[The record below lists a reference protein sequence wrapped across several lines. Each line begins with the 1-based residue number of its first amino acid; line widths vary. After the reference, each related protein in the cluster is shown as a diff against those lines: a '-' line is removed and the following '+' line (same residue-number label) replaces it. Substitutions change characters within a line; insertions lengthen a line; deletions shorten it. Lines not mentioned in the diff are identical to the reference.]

1 MKKEETN
8 SYKTINVKLKFEKSK
23 DSNAFMSFIHK
34 DKNKGLIGVRKDN
47 PREKQICLVDF
58 GLEDQIV
65 PKVLYQCRIIPMKH
79 KNGYIVVEAK
89 PVEFEAEVVTS
100 YLKKH
105 VYQVEVIFGNKTIL
119 YDPKDGIRKSERS
132 IADCIDILEKR
143 YDIKNKS
150 AVVEEFIEKAVGIIK
165 LYEKDGFKVKSK
177 KKSKAA

>member
-8 SYKTINVKLKFEKSK
+8 NYKTINVKLKFEKSK
-23 DSNAFMSFIHK
+23 DSNAFMGFVHK
-34 DKNKGLIGVRKDN
+34 DKNKGLIGVRKDS

-65 PKVLYQCRIIPMKH
+65 PKVLYQCRIIPMKQ
-79 KNGYIVVEAK
+79 KSGYIVVEAE

-100 YLKKH
+100 YLKKQI
-105 VYQVEVIFGNKTIL
+105 YQVEVIFGNKTIL

-132 IADCIDILEKR
+132 IAECVDILEKR

-150 AVVEEFIEKAVGIIK
+150 AVVEEFVEKAVGIVK
-165 LYEKDGFKVKSK
+165 LYEKDGFKVRIK
-177 KKSKAA
+177 KKSQAA